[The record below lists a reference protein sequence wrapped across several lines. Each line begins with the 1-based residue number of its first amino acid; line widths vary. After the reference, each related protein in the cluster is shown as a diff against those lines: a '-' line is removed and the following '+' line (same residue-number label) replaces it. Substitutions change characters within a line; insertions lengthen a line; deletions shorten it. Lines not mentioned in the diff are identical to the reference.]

1 MMSRQPRYPK
11 ATLLDMAL
19 SWVHMLVLVVT
30 LVPWAT
36 LAIALSFVLRPAPL
50 YWFCVGWMRVV
61 VGAASSIA
69 GVRYRVEGAQHLPTD
84 TKAPAILLAK
94 HQSTWETFALPVI
107 MPHPLAFV
115 FKKELLYI
123 PFFGW
128 AIARLN
134 MIHIDRSKRS
144 EAFSKVV
151 QQGKKLLSQGVWVIM
166 FPEGTRIE
174 RGEVGTYKT
183 GGARLAIQTG
193 APVVPIAITSG
204 RCWPRKALI
213 KRRGEVV
220 VSIGQPIPSQGR
232 QPEEL
237 MQEVQQWIEAEMRR
251 LDPEAYVDTQPAAV
265 VER

>member
-11 ATLLDMAL
+11 PTVQDVVR
-19 SWVHMLVLVVT
+19 SWLHMLVLVVT
-30 LVPWAT
+30 LLPWAT
-36 LAIALSFVLRPAPL
+36 VAILASFVLRPTPL
-50 YWFCVGWMRVV
+50 YWLCVGWLRVV
-61 VGAASSIA
+61 VGAANKLI
-69 GVRYRVEGAQHLPTD
+69 GVRYRVEGVEHLPTD

-144 EAFSKVV
+144 QAFAKVV
-151 QQGKKLLSQGVWVIM
+151 EQGQRLLNQGVWVIM
-166 FPEGTRIE
+166 FPEGTRID

-183 GGARLAIQTG
+183 GGTRLAIQTG

-204 RCWPRKALI
+204 RCWPRRAII

-232 QPEEL
+232 QPDEL

-251 LDPEAYVDTQPAAV
+251 LDPEAYADTQPAAA

>member
-1 MMSRQPRYPK
+1 MMDRPPRYPK
-11 ATLLDMAL
+11 PTAQDVLR
-19 SWVHMLVLVVT
+19 SWVHMVFMVVT
-30 LVPWAT
+30 LLPWAT
-36 LAIALSFVLRPAPL
+36 VVVVASLVLSPTRLYGLA
-50 YWFCVGWMRVV
+50 VGWLRLVV
-61 VGAASSIA
+61 RAADTMV
-69 GVRYRVEGAQHLPTD
+69 GVRYRIEGANHLPTD
-84 TKAPAILLAK
+84 SKAPAILLAK

-144 EAFSKVV
+144 QAFSKVV
-151 QQGKKLLSQGVWVIM
+151 EQGNRLLSQGVWVIM

-174 RGEVGTYKT
+174 RGEVGVYKT

-193 APVVPIAITSG
+193 APVVPIAVTSG
-204 RCWPRKALI
+204 RCWPRKAMI
-213 KRRGEVV
+213 KRRGEIV

-237 MQEVQQWIEAEMRR
+237 MQEVQQWIESEMHR
-251 LDPEAYVDTQPAAV
+251 LDPEAYA
-265 VER
+265 

>member
-11 ATLLDMAL
+11 PTVQDVVR
-19 SWVHMLVLVVT
+19 SWLHMLVLVVT
-30 LVPWAT
+30 LLPWAT
-36 LAIALSFVLRPAPL
+36 VVVVASWVLSPTRL
-50 YWFCVGWMRVV
+50 YWLAVGWLRLVV
-61 VGAASSIA
+61 RAADTIA
-69 GVRYRVEGAQHLPTD
+69 GVRYRIEGLHHLPTD
-84 TKAPAILLAK
+84 CNAPAILLVK
-94 HQSTWETFALPVI
+94 HQSTWETLALPVL
-107 MPHPLAFV
+107 MPNPLAFV

-128 AIARLN
+128 AIARLH

-144 EAFSKVV
+144 QAFTKVV
-151 QQGKKLLSQGVWVIM
+151 AQGKRLLSQGVWVIM

-183 GGARLAIQTG
+183 GGSRLAIQTG

-204 RCWPRKALI
+204 RCWPRKAFI
-213 KRRGEVV
+213 KRPGEVV

-251 LDPEAYVDTQPAAV
+251 LDPEAYPDTQPPAAV
-265 VER
+265 EC

>member
-1 MMSRQPRYPK
+1 MMTAQLRHPK
-11 ATLLDMAL
+11 ATLRDVVL
-19 SWVHMLVLVVT
+19 SWVHMVFMVAT

-36 LAIALSFVLRPAPL
+36 MAIVLSFVLRPTPL
-50 YWFCVGWMRVV
+50 YWFCTVWMRMV
-61 VGAASSIA
+61 VGGANAIL
-69 GVRYRVEGAQHLPTD
+69 GIRYRVEGAHNLPAD

-166 FPEGTRIE
+166 FPEGTRIP

-183 GGARLAIQTG
+183 GGTRLAIQTG
-193 APVVPIAITSG
+193 APVIPIAITSG

-220 VSIGQPIPSQGR
+220 VSIGQPIPSEGR
-232 QPEEL
+232 APEEL

-251 LDPEAYVDTQPAAV
+251 LDPEAYA
-265 VER
+265 

>member
-1 MMSRQPRYPK
+1 MMDRRPRYPK
-11 ATLLDMAL
+11 PTAQDVLR
-19 SWVHMLVLVVT
+19 SWVHMVFMVVT
-30 LVPWAT
+30 LLPWAT
-36 LAIALSFVLRPAPL
+36 VVVLASLVLSPTRL
-50 YWFCVGWMRVV
+50 YGLAVGWLRLVV
-61 VGAASSIA
+61 RAADTMV
-69 GVRYRVEGAQHLPTD
+69 GVRYRIEGEHHLPTD
-84 TKAPAILLAK
+84 SKAPAILLAK

-144 EAFSKVV
+144 QAFAKVV
-151 QQGKKLLSQGVWVIM
+151 EQGNRLLSQGVWVIM

-174 RGEVGTYKT
+174 RGEVGVYKT

-193 APVVPIAITSG
+193 APVVPIAVTSG
-204 RCWPRKALI
+204 RCWPRKAVI
-213 KRRGEVV
+213 KRRGEIV

-232 QPEEL
+232 EPEEL
-237 MQEVQQWIEAEMRR
+237 MQEVQQWIESEMHR
-251 LDPEAYVDTQPAAV
+251 LDPEAYA
-265 VER
+265 

>member
-1 MMSRQPRYPK
+1 MMSAQPRMPK
-11 ATLLDMAL
+11 ATLRDLVL
-19 SWVHMLVLVVT
+19 SWVHLVFMVGT

-36 LAIALSFVLRPAPL
+36 LAIVLSFVLRPTPL
-50 YWFCVGWMRVV
+50 YWFCTVWMRMV
-61 VGAASSIA
+61 VGGAHAIL
-69 GVRYRVEGAQHLPTD
+69 GIRYRVEGAHNLPAD
-84 TKAPAILLAK
+84 TNAPAILLAK
-94 HQSTWETFALPVI
+94 HQSAWETFALPVI

-144 EAFSKVV
+144 EAFAKVV
-151 QQGKKLLSQGVWVIM
+151 QQGKKLLNQGVWVIM
-166 FPEGTRIE
+166 FPEGTRIA

-183 GGARLAIQTG
+183 GGTRLAIQTG
-193 APVVPIAITSG
+193 APVIPIAITSA

-220 VSIGQPIPSQGR
+220 VSIGAPIASEGR
-232 QPEEL
+232 QPEEM

-251 LDPEAYVDTQPAAV
+251 LDPEAYTGVQPAKAV
-265 VER
+265 EH

>member
-1 MMSRQPRYPK
+1 MMSRKPRYPK
-11 ATLLDMAL
+11 PTVQDVVR
-19 SWVHMLVLVVT
+19 SWVHMVFMVAT
-30 LVPWAT
+30 LLPWAT
-36 LAIALSFVLRPAPL
+36 MVVVASLVLSPTRL
-50 YWFCVGWMRVV
+50 YWLAVGWLRLVV
-61 VGAASSIA
+61 NAASA
-69 GVRYRVEGAQHLPTD
+69 LVGVRYRIEGAHNLPAD

-144 EAFSKVV
+144 QAFSKVV
-151 QQGKKLLSQGVWVIM
+151 EQGNRLLSQGVWVIM

-193 APVVPIAITSG
+193 APVVPIAVTSG
-204 RCWPRKALI
+204 RCWPRKAVV

-220 VSIGQPIPSQGR
+220 VSIGAPIPSHGR

-251 LDPEAYVDTQPAAV
+251 LDPEAYASAQPATA

>member
-1 MMSRQPRYPK
+1 MMDRPPRYPK
-11 ATLLDMAL
+11 PTAQDVLR
-19 SWVHMLVLVVT
+19 SWVHMVFMVVT
-30 LVPWAT
+30 LLPWAT
-36 LAIALSFVLRPAPL
+36 VVVVASLVLSSTRLYGLA
-50 YWFCVGWMRVV
+50 VGWLRLVV
-61 VGAASSIA
+61 RAADTMV
-69 GVRYRVEGAQHLPTD
+69 GVRYRIEGSHHLPTD
-84 TKAPAILLAK
+84 SKAPAILLAK

-107 MPHPLAFV
+107 MPRHLAFV

-144 EAFSKVV
+144 EAFNKVV
-151 QQGKKLLSQGVWVIM
+151 QQGKYLLGQGVWVIM

-174 RGEVGTYKT
+174 RGETGVYKT

-193 APVVPIAITSG
+193 APVIPVAITSG
-204 RCWPRKALI
+204 RCWPRKAMI
-213 KRRGEVV
+213 KRRGEIV

-237 MQEVQQWIEAEMRR
+237 MQEVQQWIESEMHR
-251 LDPEAYVDTQPAAV
+251 LDPEAYA
-265 VER
+265 

>member
-1 MMSRQPRYPK
+1 MMGRSPRYPK
-11 ATLLDMAL
+11 PTAQDVLR
-19 SWVHMLVLVVT
+19 SWVHMMFMVVT
-30 LVPWAT
+30 LLPWAT
-36 LAIALSFVLRPAPL
+36 VVVMASLVLSPTRLYGLA
-50 YWFCVGWMRVV
+50 VGWLRLVV
-61 VGAASSIA
+61 RAADTMV
-69 GVRYRVEGAQHLPTD
+69 GVRYRIEGVHHLPTD
-84 TKAPAILLAK
+84 SKAPAILLAK

-144 EAFSKVV
+144 QAFAKVV
-151 QQGKKLLSQGVWVIM
+151 EQGNRLLSQGVWVIM

-174 RGEVGTYKT
+174 RGEVGVYKT

-193 APVVPIAITSG
+193 APVVPIAVTSG
-204 RCWPRKALI
+204 RCWPRKAVI
-213 KRRGEVV
+213 KRRGEIV

-237 MQEVQQWIEAEMRR
+237 MQEVQQWIESEMRR
-251 LDPEAYVDTQPAAV
+251 LDAEAYA
-265 VER
+265 